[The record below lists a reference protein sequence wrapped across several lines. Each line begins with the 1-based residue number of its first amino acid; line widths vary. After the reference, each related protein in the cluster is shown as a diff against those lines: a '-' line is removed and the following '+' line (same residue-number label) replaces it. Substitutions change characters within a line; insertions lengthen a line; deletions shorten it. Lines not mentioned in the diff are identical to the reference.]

1 MNDKDIT
8 NWVDPDIVVLSGADA
23 TFDLKLES
31 EFKHFFEVGWLDS
44 QFDDLR
50 EKWDKHLNDPS
61 PHARVLGKTA
71 LWAVVQHRKIQ
82 RRVED
87 C

>member
-8 NWVDPDIVVLSGADA
+8 NWVDPDIVALSSADA
-23 TFDLKLES
+23 TFDLGLEA
-31 EFKHFFEVGWLDS
+31 EFKRFFEVDWLDS
-44 QFDDLR
+44 QYDDLR
-50 EKWDKHLNDPS
+50 ANWDKHLNDPS

-87 C
+87 Y